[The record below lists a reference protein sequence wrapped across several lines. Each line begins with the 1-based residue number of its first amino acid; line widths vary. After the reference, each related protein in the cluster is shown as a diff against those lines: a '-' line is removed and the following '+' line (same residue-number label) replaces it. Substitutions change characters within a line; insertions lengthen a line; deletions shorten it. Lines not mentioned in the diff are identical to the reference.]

1 MIRLWRLLISAIASE
16 NGLVLPV
23 EISSIDDLK
32 RAVEDSDYQGR
43 LLKELKL

>member
-23 EISSIDDLK
+23 EISSMTDGTRVKHMHLQK
-32 RAVEDSDYQGR
+32 
-43 LLKELKL
+43 